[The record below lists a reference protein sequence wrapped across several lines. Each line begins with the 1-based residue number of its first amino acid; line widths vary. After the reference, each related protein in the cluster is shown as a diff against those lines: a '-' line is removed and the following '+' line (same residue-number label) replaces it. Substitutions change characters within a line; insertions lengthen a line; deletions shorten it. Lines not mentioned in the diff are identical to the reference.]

1 MFPAIPSS
9 VNPPMLNIE
18 SPAGRSSDFC
28 DRISRRKTLQI
39 GAVGVF
45 GLSLPDLLRAEQ
57 SGRTHAAARSKK
69 SVILIWMHGGPSQLD
84 TFDLKPNAPAEYRG
98 PFKPIASSQPGLDV
112 CELLPEHA
120 RVMDKCTV
128 IRSFSHGNGDHWAA
142 AHWMLTGRLG
152 ATGGDR
158 RPRYPSM
165 GAVASHLLGPTEPG
179 SLANVNMNDG
189 GFGFHGGAWLGVNTN
204 PFRYGDF
211 SYGNEAGQLPT
222 GDYRS
227 FSLVDGL
234 SQDRV
239 LNRVSLRQQLDGLK
253 RQIDGNRLFDQMDS
267 VDQQAMDLVLSGRV
281 RKAFDVNDEDPKL
294 RERYGDGW
302 GEQALLARR
311 LIEAGV
317 RYVSLNTGYFDDHS
331 NIEPALKNK
340 LPRHDRCV
348 GVLIQDLAD
357 RGLLEDTL
365 VVAAGEFGHTPR
377 INGNAGR
384 DHWPQAQSILLA
396 GGGYRHGQ
404 VIGSTNDKAEYPT
417 SRKIGVEDFCA
428 IVYHAMGLSIE
439 DHIIDLTGRPTK
451 LVPGGEVP
459 SELL

>member
-1 MFPAIPSS
+1 
-9 VNPPMLNIE
+9 MLNIV
-18 SPAGRSSDFC
+18 SQLAGKNRFC
-28 DRISRRKTLQI
+28 DGVSRRRMLQI
-39 GAVGVF
+39 GALGTF
-45 GLSLPDLLRAEQ
+45 GLNLQGLLRAEQ
-57 SGRTHAAARSKK
+57 SALSHPAARSKK
-69 SVILIWMHGGPSQLD
+69 SVILVWMHGGPSQLD
-84 TFDLKPNAPAEYRG
+84 TFDMKPGAPAEYRG
-98 PFKPIASSQPGLDV
+98 AFAPIATSLPGLEI

-120 RVMDKCTV
+120 KVMNKCTV

-142 AHWMLTGRLG
+142 AHWMLTGRVG
-152 ATGGDR
+152 ANGSDR

-165 GAVASHLLGPTEPG
+165 GAVASHLLGPTQPG
-179 SLANVNMNDG
+179 SLTNVNMNDG

-222 GDYRS
+222 GDHKS
-227 FSLVDGL
+227 FSLVEGL
-234 SQDRV
+234 SANRV
-239 LNRVSLRQQLDGLK
+239 IDRVSLRTQLDSLK
-253 RQIDGNRLFDQMDS
+253 KHIDRNRLFDQMDA
-267 VDQQAMDLVLSGRV
+267 VDHQAMDLVLSGRV
-281 RKAFDVNDEDPKL
+281 RKAFDVSEEDPAL
-294 RERYGDGW
+294 RERYGTGW

-311 LIEAGV
+311 LIQAGV

-331 NIEPALKNK
+331 KIEPALKNK
-340 LPRHDRCV
+340 LPKHDKCV

-357 RGLLEDTL
+357 RGMLDDTL
-365 VVAAGEFGHTPR
+365 VVVAGEFGHTPR
-377 INGNAGR
+377 INSNAGR

-428 IVYHAMGLSIE
+428 IVYHAMGLKVDDSIM
-439 DHIIDLTGRPTK
+439 DLSGRPTH

>member
-1 MFPAIPSS
+1 
-9 VNPPMLNIE
+9 MLNIF
-18 SPAGRSSDFC
+18 GRGDQKSRFC
-28 DRISRRKTLQI
+28 DGLSRRRMIQVGSL
-39 GAVGVF
+39 GVF
-45 GLSLPDLLRAEQ
+45 GLGLSDLLRAEQ
-57 SGRTHAAARSKK
+57 TRSLHPSAGSKK

-84 TFDLKPNAPAEYRG
+84 TFDMKPQAPKEYRG
-98 PFKPIASSQPGLDV
+98 PFKSISSNLPGMDV

-120 RVMDKCTV
+120 KVMDKCTV

-152 ATGGDR
+152 ANGSDR
-158 RPRYPSM
+158 MPRYPSM
-165 GAVASHLLGPTEPG
+165 GAVASHLLGPTLPG
-179 SLANVNMNDG
+179 SLSSVNMNDG

-222 GDYRS
+222 GDHRS
-227 FSLVDGL
+227 FTLVDGL
-234 SQDRV
+234 NADRV
-239 LNRVSLRQQLDGLK
+239 MDRVSLRTQLDSLR
-253 RQIDGNRLFDQMDS
+253 RQIDRNRQFEQLDA
-267 VDQQAMDLVLSGRV
+267 VEHQAMDLVLSGRV
-281 RKAFDVNDEDPKL
+281 RRAFDVSEEDAGL

-311 LIEAGV
+311 LVQAGV

-331 NIEPALKNK
+331 NIEPALKKK
-340 LPRHDRCV
+340 LPRHDKCV
-348 GVLIQDLAD
+348 GVLIQDLAEQ
-357 RGLLEDTL
+357 GMLNDTL
-365 VVAAGEFGHTPR
+365 VIAAGEFGHTPR
-377 INGNAGR
+377 INDNAGR

-404 VIGSTNDKAEYPT
+404 IIGSTNDKAEYPT

-428 IVYHAMGLSIE
+428 IVYHAMGLKVDDTIV
-439 DHIIDLTGRPTK
+439 DLSGRPTH

-459 SELL
+459 FELL